1 MQKSAVWIS
10 MKVWRSGLFLWIS
23 IYMYLLQSEVSIFRR
38 SNVRVNC
45 ACMHIVLTALPSSAE
60 FIYNSRWCS
69 DSPAQNHHEI
79 QSYIRSFFFFFY
91 FKAFFFHIFH
101 YKFSEILHMEQ
112 EEQNLCVTQRPRG
125 AFVFEFKFDLVL
137 HSSAR
142 DGVPCAGPVVTH
154 ELRHR

>member
-79 QSYIRSFFFFFY
+79 QSYIRSFFFFFTSRL
-91 FKAFFFHIFH
+91 FFSTSFITNFL
-101 YKFSEILHMEQ
+101 KSCIWNRKSKICVLHRDQ
-112 EEQNLCVTQRPRG
+112 EELLSLSSNSTSFCIR
-125 AFVFEFKFDLVL
+125 L
-137 HSSAR
+137 HVMVYRAQ
-142 DGVPCAGPVVTH
+142 AQWWH
-154 ELRHR
+154 MN